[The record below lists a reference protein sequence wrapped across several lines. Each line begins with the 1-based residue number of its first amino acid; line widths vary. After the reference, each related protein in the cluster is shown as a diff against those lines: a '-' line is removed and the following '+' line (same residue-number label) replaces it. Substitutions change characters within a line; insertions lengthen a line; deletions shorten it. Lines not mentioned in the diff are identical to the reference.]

1 MQQTNRQ
8 DAVLDNCVWRYRND
22 SQCIIPQEEG
32 VARFQPLAP
41 EAFDEALKETL
52 LCFVLVN
59 DSSAAHAFC
68 SRYDF
73 GPWPLLPGV
82 ERLPNEVHQVR
93 ITLGTSKQSACMLCC
108 LAT

>member
-1 MQQTNRQ
+1 M
-8 DAVLDNCVWRYRND
+8 
-22 SQCIIPQEEG
+22 
-32 VARFQPLAP
+32 ARFQPLAP